1 MEAGL
6 GKWTG
11 YAIWDSGTP
20 RVMQLAGKFGQQ
32 TRMVITTDFQRKV
45 SWQIHVSAG
54 QEDLHKS
61 VESAFLKG
69 TQKNVR
75 SGEAQVFL
83 YAVCF

>member
-1 MEAGL
+1 MLFKRQVRDAPVIVQVKEVEAGL

-45 SWQIHVSAG
+45 SRQFCVS
-54 QEDLHKS
+54 Q
-61 VESAFLKG
+61 
-69 TQKNVR
+69 R
-75 SGEAQVFL
+75 
-83 YAVCF
+83 